1 MRKLHLFIIK
11 SFLGPFIAAFF
22 IAIFLLLMQFLW
34 KWIDDL
40 VGKGL
45 EFNEIA
51 ELLFFASIRFVPLA
65 LPIAMLLASVM
76 TFGELAEKSELV
88 AMKSAG
94 ISLRRV
100 MSPLIIFVLFISIGS
115 FMFSNYVMPI
125 ANLKSGSLLYS
136 IQKQKP
142 ALNIQAGVF
151 YNGIEGYSIKVEEKS
166 DDGQSLKDI
175 IIYNHTSRNGNDNII
190 IAESGSMIL
199 TKDERF
205 LEFKLIDGYSYL
217 EEKEKSGKRKKSH
230 RTTKFKEDII
240 LFDLSAFDFKRTST
254 ELYKGHYAMLNNQQL
269 NNAIDSLKQKL
280 NQKQRLIK
288 ENLIE
293 KYNLSRLEKIDT
305 KIRSLDSTFENLKKT
320 RLYDYAIN
328 KLRTLKSISNSNK
341 IDLEYSEY
349 IIRKHQI
356 EWHRKISLAIACI
369 ILFLIGAPLGAI
381 IRKGGFGMPVMISI
395 FFFVFYHII
404 NIIGEKAAKEE
415 TLSVVEGMWIAN
427 LVFLPIAIFLSYKTS
442 KEITILDTSIYT
454 NPLKKLFK
462 KQ

>member
-1 MRKLHLFIIK
+1 MRKLHLFTIK
-11 SFLGPFIAAFF
+11 SFLGPFIATFF

-45 EFNEIA
+45 EINEIG

-65 LPIAMLLASVM
+65 LPISMLLASVM
-76 TFGELAEKSELV
+76 TFGALGEKSELI

-94 ISLRRV
+94 VSLRRI
-100 MSPLIIFVLFISIGS
+100 MNPLIIFVVFISVGS

-142 ALNIQAGVF
+142 ALNIKAGVF

-166 DDGQSLKDI
+166 DDGQSLKNI

-190 IAESGSMIL
+190 IAESGSMKL

-217 EEKEKSGKRKKSH
+217 QEKEKRGKRKKPH
-230 RTTKFKEDII
+230 RTTKFKEDLI

-254 ELYKGHYAMLNNQQL
+254 ALYKGHYAMLNNQQL

-280 NQKQRLIK
+280 NQRQELIK
-288 ENLIE
+288 ENVIE
-293 KYNLSRLEKIDT
+293 KYNLSKLKKVDT
-305 KIRSLDSTFENLKKT
+305 EIKSLDSTFANLQKT
-320 RLYDYAIN
+320 RMYDFAIN
-328 KLRTLKSISNSNK
+328 KLRTLKSVANSNK
-341 IDLEYSEY
+341 SDLDYREY

-369 ILFLIGAPLGAI
+369 ILFLIGAPLGTI
-381 IRKGGFGMPVMISI
+381 IRKGGFGMPVMISV
-395 FFFVFYHII
+395 FFFVFYHVI
-404 NIIGEKAAKEE
+404 NIIGEKAAKEA
-415 TLSVVEGMWIAN
+415 TLSVVEGMWLAN
-427 LVFLPIAIFLSYKTS
+427 FIFLPIAIFLSYKTS
-442 KEITILDTSIYT
+442 KGITIFDSSIYT
-454 NPLKKLFK
+454 NPFRKLFTR
-462 KQ
+462 Q

>member
-1 MRKLHLFIIK
+1 MRKLHLFTIK
-11 SFLGPFIAAFF
+11 SFLGPFIATFF

-45 EFNEIA
+45 EINEIG

-65 LPIAMLLASVM
+65 LPISMLLASVM
-76 TFGELAEKSELV
+76 TFGALGEKSELV

-94 ISLRRV
+94 VSLRRI
-100 MSPLIIFVLFISIGS
+100 MNPLIVFVVFISVGS

-142 ALNIQAGVF
+142 ALNIKAGVF

-166 DDGQSLKDI
+166 DDGQSLKNI

-190 IAESGSMIL
+190 IAESGSMKL

-217 EEKEKSGKRKKSH
+217 QEKEKRGKRKKPH
-230 RTTKFKEDII
+230 RTTKFKEDLI

-254 ELYKGHYAMLNNQQL
+254 ALYKGHYAMLNNQQL

-280 NQKQRLIK
+280 NQRQELIK
-288 ENLIE
+288 ENVIE
-293 KYNLSRLEKIDT
+293 KYHLSKLEKVDAEI
-305 KIRSLDSTFENLKKT
+305 KSLDSTFANLQKT
-320 RLYDYAIN
+320 RMYDFAIN
-328 KLRTLKSISNSNK
+328 KLRTLKSVANSNK
-341 IDLEYSEY
+341 SDLDYREY

-369 ILFLIGAPLGAI
+369 ILFLIGAPLGTI
-381 IRKGGFGMPVMISI
+381 IRKGGFGMPVMISV
-395 FFFVFYHII
+395 FFFVFYHVI
-404 NIIGEKAAKEE
+404 NIIGEKAAKEA
-415 TLSVVEGMWIAN
+415 TLSVVEGMWLAN
-427 LVFLPIAIFLSYKTS
+427 FIFIPIAIFLSYKTS
-442 KEITILDTSIYT
+442 KGITIFDSSIYT
-454 NPLKKLFK
+454 NPFRKLFTR
-462 KQ
+462 Q

>member
-1 MRKLHLFIIK
+1 MRKLHLFTIK
-11 SFLGPFIAAFF
+11 SFLGPFIATFF

-45 EFNEIA
+45 EINEIG

-65 LPIAMLLASVM
+65 LPISMLLASVM
-76 TFGELAEKSELV
+76 TFGALGEKSELV

-94 ISLRRV
+94 VSLRRI
-100 MSPLIIFVLFISIGS
+100 MNPLIIFVVFISVGS

-142 ALNIQAGVF
+142 ALNIKAGVF

-166 DDGQSLKDI
+166 DDGQSLKNI

-190 IAESGSMIL
+190 IAESGSMKL

-217 EEKEKSGKRKKSH
+217 QEKGKRGKRKKPH
-230 RTTKFKEDII
+230 RTTKFKEDLI

-254 ELYKGHYAMLNNQQL
+254 ALYKGHYAMLNNQQL

-280 NQKQRLIK
+280 NQRQELIK
-288 ENLIE
+288 ENVIE
-293 KYNLSRLEKIDT
+293 KYNLSKLKKVDT
-305 KIRSLDSTFENLKKT
+305 EIKSLDSTFANLQKT
-320 RLYDYAIN
+320 RMYDFAIN
-328 KLRTLKSISNSNK
+328 KLRTLKSVANSNK
-341 IDLEYSEY
+341 SDLDYREY

-369 ILFLIGAPLGAI
+369 ILFLIGAPLGTI
-381 IRKGGFGMPVMISI
+381 IRKGGFGMPVMISV
-395 FFFVFYHII
+395 FFFVFYHVI
-404 NIIGEKAAKEE
+404 NIIGEKAAKEA
-415 TLSVVEGMWIAN
+415 TLSVVEGMWLAN
-427 LVFLPIAIFLSYKTS
+427 LIFLPIAILLSYKTS
-442 KEITILDTSIYT
+442 KGITIFDSSIYT
-454 NPLKKLFK
+454 NPFRKLFTR
-462 KQ
+462 Q

>member
-1 MRKLHLFIIK
+1 MRKLHLFTIK
-11 SFLGPFIAAFF
+11 SFLGPFIATFF

-45 EFNEIA
+45 EINEIG

-65 LPIAMLLASVM
+65 LPISMLLASVM
-76 TFGELAEKSELV
+76 TFGALGEKSELI

-94 ISLRRV
+94 VSLRRI
-100 MSPLIIFVLFISIGS
+100 MNPLIVFVVFISVGS

-142 ALNIQAGVF
+142 ALNIKAGVF

-166 DDGQSLKDI
+166 DDGQSLKNI

-190 IAESGSMIL
+190 IAESGSMKL

-217 EEKEKSGKRKKSH
+217 QEKEKRGKRKKPH
-230 RTTKFKEDII
+230 RTTKFKEDLI

-254 ELYKGHYAMLNNQQL
+254 ALYKGHYAMLNNQQL

-280 NQKQRLIK
+280 NQRQELIK
-288 ENLIE
+288 ENVIE
-293 KYNLSRLEKIDT
+293 KYNLSKLEKVDT
-305 KIRSLDSTFENLKKT
+305 EIKSLDSTFANLQKT
-320 RLYDYAIN
+320 RMYDFAIN
-328 KLRTLKSISNSNK
+328 KLRTLKSVANSNK
-341 IDLEYSEY
+341 SDLDYREY

-369 ILFLIGAPLGAI
+369 ILFLIGAPLGTI
-381 IRKGGFGMPVMISI
+381 IRKGGFGMPVMISV
-395 FFFVFYHII
+395 FFFVFYHVI
-404 NIIGEKAAKEE
+404 NIIGEKAAKEA
-415 TLSVVEGMWIAN
+415 TLSVVEGMWLAN
-427 LVFLPIAIFLSYKTS
+427 FIFIPIAIFLSYKTS
-442 KEITILDTSIYT
+442 KGITIFDSSIYT
-454 NPLKKLFK
+454 NPFRKLFTR
-462 KQ
+462 Q

>member
-1 MRKLHLFIIK
+1 MRKLHLFTIK
-11 SFLGPFIAAFF
+11 SFLGPFIATFF

-45 EFNEIA
+45 EINEIG

-65 LPIAMLLASVM
+65 LPISMLLASVM
-76 TFGELAEKSELV
+76 TFGALGEKSELV

-94 ISLRRV
+94 VSLRRI
-100 MSPLIIFVLFISIGS
+100 MNPLIVFVVFISVGS

-142 ALNIQAGVF
+142 ALNIKAGVF

-166 DDGQSLKDI
+166 DDGQSLKNI

-190 IAESGSMIL
+190 IAESGSMKL

-217 EEKEKSGKRKKSH
+217 QEKGKRKKPH
-230 RTTKFKEDII
+230 RTTKFKEDLI

-254 ELYKGHYAMLNNQQL
+254 ALYKGHYAMLNNQQL

-280 NQKQRLIK
+280 NQRQELIK
-288 ENLIE
+288 ENVIE
-293 KYNLSRLEKIDT
+293 KYNLSKLEKVDT
-305 KIRSLDSTFENLKKT
+305 EIKSLDSTFANLQKT
-320 RLYDYAIN
+320 RMYDFAIN
-328 KLRTLKSISNSNK
+328 KLRTLKSVANSNK
-341 IDLEYSEY
+341 SDLDYREY

-369 ILFLIGAPLGAI
+369 ILFLIGAPLGTI
-381 IRKGGFGMPVMISI
+381 IRKGGFGMPVMISV
-395 FFFVFYHII
+395 FFFVFYHVI
-404 NIIGEKAAKEE
+404 NIIGEKAAKEA
-415 TLSVVEGMWIAN
+415 TLSVVEGMWLAN
-427 LVFLPIAIFLSYKTS
+427 FIFLPIAIFLSYKTS
-442 KEITILDTSIYT
+442 KGITIFDSSIYT
-454 NPLKKLFK
+454 NPFRKLFTR
-462 KQ
+462 Q

>member
-1 MRKLHLFIIK
+1 MRKLHLFTIK
-11 SFLGPFIAAFF
+11 SFLGPFIATFF

-45 EFNEIA
+45 EINEIG

-65 LPIAMLLASVM
+65 LPISMLLASVM
-76 TFGELAEKSELV
+76 TFGALGEKSELV

-94 ISLRRV
+94 VSLRRI
-100 MSPLIIFVLFISIGS
+100 MNPLIVFVVFISVGS

-142 ALNIQAGVF
+142 ALNIKAGVF

-166 DDGQSLKDI
+166 DDGQSLKNI

-190 IAESGSMIL
+190 IAESGSMKL

-217 EEKEKSGKRKKSH
+217 QEKEKREKRKKPH
-230 RTTKFKEDII
+230 RTTKFKEDLI

-254 ELYKGHYAMLNNQQL
+254 ALYKGHYAMLNNQQL

-280 NQKQRLIK
+280 NQRQELIK
-288 ENLIE
+288 ENVIE
-293 KYNLSRLEKIDT
+293 KYNLSKLEKVDT
-305 KIRSLDSTFENLKKT
+305 EIKSLDSTFANLQKT
-320 RLYDYAIN
+320 RMYDFAIN
-328 KLRTLKSISNSNK
+328 KLRTLKSIANSNK
-341 IDLEYSEY
+341 SDLDYREY

-369 ILFLIGAPLGAI
+369 ILFLIGAPLGTI
-381 IRKGGFGMPVMISI
+381 IRKGGFGLPVMISV
-395 FFFVFYHII
+395 FFFVFYHVI
-404 NIIGEKAAKEE
+404 NIIGEKAAKEA
-415 TLSVVEGMWIAN
+415 TLSVVEGMWLAN
-427 LVFLPIAIFLSYKTS
+427 FIFLPIAIFLSYKTS
-442 KEITILDTSIYT
+442 KGITIFDSSIYT
-454 NPLKKLFK
+454 NPFRKLFTR
-462 KQ
+462 Q

>member
-1 MRKLHLFIIK
+1 MKKLHLFIIK
-11 SFLGPFIAAFF
+11 SFLGPFIATFF

-45 EFNEIA
+45 EINEIG

-65 LPIAMLLASVM
+65 LPISMLLASVM
-76 TFGELAEKSELV
+76 TFGALGEKSELV

-94 ISLRRV
+94 ISLRKI
-100 MSPLIIFVLFISIGS
+100 MNPLLIFVVSISIGS

-142 ALNIQAGVF
+142 ALNIKAGVF
-151 YNGIEGYSIKVEEKS
+151 YDGIEGYSIKVEEKS
-166 DDGQSLKDI
+166 DDGQTLKDI

-190 IAESGSMIL
+190 IAKSGSMKL

-217 EEKEKSGKRKKSH
+217 QEKEQRRKRKEPH
-230 RTTKFKEDII
+230 RTTKFKEDLI

-254 ELYKGHYAMLNNQQL
+254 ALYKGHYAMLNNQQL

-280 NQKQRLIK
+280 SQRKELIK
-288 ENLIE
+288 ENIIE
-293 KYNLSRLEKIDT
+293 KYNLSKLEKVET
-305 KIRSLDSTFENLKKT
+305 KIEPLDSAFANLQKIRT
-320 RLYDYAIN
+320 YDFAIN
-328 KLRTLKSISNSNK
+328 KLRTLKSVATLNRS
-341 IDLEYSEY
+341 DLEYREY

-356 EWHRKISLAIACI
+356 EWHRKVSLAIACI
-369 ILFLIGAPLGAI
+369 ILFLIGAPLGTI
-381 IRKGGFGMPVMISI
+381 VRKGGFGMPVMISI
-395 FFFVFYHII
+395 FFFVFYHVF
-404 NIIGEKAAKEE
+404 NIIGEKAAKEA

-442 KEITILDTSIYT
+442 KGITIFDSSFYT
-454 NPLKKLFK
+454 NPFKKLFTS
-462 KQ
+462 Q

>member
-1 MRKLHLFIIK
+1 MRKLHLFTIK
-11 SFLGPFIAAFF
+11 SFLGPFIATFF

-45 EFNEIA
+45 EINEIG

-65 LPIAMLLASVM
+65 LPISMLLASVM
-76 TFGELAEKSELV
+76 TFGALGEKSELV

-94 ISLRRV
+94 VSLRRI
-100 MSPLIIFVLFISIGS
+100 MNPLIVFVVFISVGS

-142 ALNIQAGVF
+142 ALNIKAGVF

-166 DDGQSLKDI
+166 DDGQSLKNI

-190 IAESGSMIL
+190 IAESGSMKL

-217 EEKEKSGKRKKSH
+217 QEKEKRGKRKKPH
-230 RTTKFKEDII
+230 RTTKFKEDLI

-254 ELYKGHYAMLNNQQL
+254 ALYKGHYAMLNNQQL

-280 NQKQRLIK
+280 NQRQELIK
-288 ENLIE
+288 ENVIE
-293 KYNLSRLEKIDT
+293 KYNLSKLEKVDT
-305 KIRSLDSTFENLKKT
+305 EIKSLDSTFANLQKT
-320 RLYDYAIN
+320 RMYDFAIN
-328 KLRTLKSISNSNK
+328 KLRTLKSVANSNK
-341 IDLEYSEY
+341 SDLDYREY

-369 ILFLIGAPLGAI
+369 ILFLIGAPLGTI
-381 IRKGGFGMPVMISI
+381 IRKGGFGMPVMISV
-395 FFFVFYHII
+395 FFFVFYHVI
-404 NIIGEKAAKEE
+404 NIIGEKAAKEA
-415 TLSVVEGMWIAN
+415 TLSVVEGMWLAN
-427 LVFLPIAIFLSYKTS
+427 FIFIPIAIFLTYKTS
-442 KEITILDTSIYT
+442 KGITIFDSSIYT
-454 NPLKKLFK
+454 NPFRKLFTR
-462 KQ
+462 Q

>member
-1 MRKLHLFIIK
+1 MRKLHLFTIK
-11 SFLGPFIAAFF
+11 SFLGPFIATFF

-45 EFNEIA
+45 EINEIG

-65 LPIAMLLASVM
+65 LPISMLLASVM
-76 TFGELAEKSELV
+76 TFGALGEKSELV

-94 ISLRRV
+94 VSLRRI
-100 MSPLIIFVLFISIGS
+100 MNPLIIFVVFISVGS
-115 FMFSNYVMPI
+115 FMFSNYVTPI

-142 ALNIQAGVF
+142 ALNIKAGVF

-166 DDGQSLKDI
+166 DDGQSLKNI

-190 IAESGSMIL
+190 IAESGSMKL
-199 TKDERF
+199 TKDDRF

-217 EEKEKSGKRKKSH
+217 QEKEKRGKRKKPH
-230 RTTKFKEDII
+230 RTTKFKEDLI

-254 ELYKGHYAMLNNQQL
+254 ALYKGHYAMLNNQQL

-280 NQKQRLIK
+280 NQRQELIK
-288 ENLIE
+288 ENVIE
-293 KYNLSRLEKIDT
+293 KYNLSKLEKVDT
-305 KIRSLDSTFENLKKT
+305 QIKFLDSTFANLQKT
-320 RLYDYAIN
+320 RTYDFAIN
-328 KLRTLKSISNSNK
+328 KLRTLKSVANSNK
-341 IDLEYSEY
+341 SDLDYREY

-369 ILFLIGAPLGAI
+369 ILFLIGAPLGTI
-381 IRKGGFGMPVMISI
+381 IRKGGFGMPVMISV
-395 FFFVFYHII
+395 FFFVFYHVI
-404 NIIGEKAAKEE
+404 NIIGEKAAKEA
-415 TLSVVEGMWIAN
+415 TLSVVEGMWLAN
-427 LVFLPIAIFLSYKTS
+427 FIFLPIAIFLSYKTS
-442 KEITILDTSIYT
+442 KGITIFDSSIYT
-454 NPLKKLFK
+454 NPFRKLFTR
-462 KQ
+462 Q

>member
-1 MRKLHLFIIK
+1 MRKLHLFTIK
-11 SFLGPFIAAFF
+11 SFLGPFIATFF

-45 EFNEIA
+45 EINEIG

-65 LPIAMLLASVM
+65 LPISMLLASVM
-76 TFGELAEKSELV
+76 TFGALGEKSELI

-94 ISLRRV
+94 VSLRRI
-100 MSPLIIFVLFISIGS
+100 MNPLIIFVVFISVGS

-142 ALNIQAGVF
+142 ALNIKAGVF

-166 DDGQSLKDI
+166 DDGQSLKNI

-190 IAESGSMIL
+190 IAESGSMKL

-217 EEKEKSGKRKKSH
+217 QEKEKRGKRKKPH
-230 RTTKFKEDII
+230 RTTKFKEDLI

-254 ELYKGHYAMLNNQQL
+254 ALYKGHYAMLNNQQL

-280 NQKQRLIK
+280 NQRQELIK
-288 ENLIE
+288 ENVIE
-293 KYNLSRLEKIDT
+293 KYNLSKLEKVDT
-305 KIRSLDSTFENLKKT
+305 EIKSLDSTFANLQKT
-320 RLYDYAIN
+320 RMYDFAIN
-328 KLRTLKSISNSNK
+328 KLRTLKSVANSNK
-341 IDLEYSEY
+341 SDLDYREY

-369 ILFLIGAPLGAI
+369 ILFLIGAPLGTI
-381 IRKGGFGMPVMISI
+381 IRKGGFGMPVMISV
-395 FFFVFYHII
+395 FFFVFYHVI
-404 NIIGEKAAKEE
+404 NIIGEKAAKEA
-415 TLSVVEGMWIAN
+415 TLSVVEGMWLAN
-427 LVFLPIAIFLSYKTS
+427 FIFLPIAIFLSYKTS
-442 KEITILDTSIYT
+442 KGITIFDSSIYT
-454 NPLKKLFK
+454 NPFRKLFTR
-462 KQ
+462 Q

>member
-1 MRKLHLFIIK
+1 MRKLHLFTIK
-11 SFLGPFIAAFF
+11 SFLGPFIATFF

-45 EFNEIA
+45 EINEIG

-65 LPIAMLLASVM
+65 LPISMLLASVM
-76 TFGELAEKSELV
+76 TFGELGEKSELV
-88 AMKSAG
+88 AMQSAG
-94 ISLRRV
+94 VSLRRI
-100 MSPLIIFVLFISIGS
+100 MNPLIIFVVFISVGS
-115 FMFSNYVMPI
+115 FMFSNYVMRI

-142 ALNIQAGVF
+142 ALNIKAGVF

-166 DDGQSLKDI
+166 DDGQSLKNI

-190 IAESGSMIL
+190 IAESGSMKL

-217 EEKEKSGKRKKSH
+217 QEKGKRKKPH
-230 RTTKFKEDII
+230 RTTKFKEDLI

-254 ELYKGHYAMLNNQQL
+254 ALYKGHYAMLNNQQL

-280 NQKQRLIK
+280 NQRQELIK
-288 ENLIE
+288 ENVIE
-293 KYNLSRLEKIDT
+293 KYNLSKLEKVDT
-305 KIRSLDSTFENLKKT
+305 EIKSLDSTFANFQKT
-320 RLYDYAIN
+320 RMYDFAIN
-328 KLRTLKSISNSNK
+328 KLRTLKSVANSNK
-341 IDLEYSEY
+341 SDLDYREY

-369 ILFLIGAPLGAI
+369 ILFLIGAPLGTI
-381 IRKGGFGMPVMISI
+381 IRKGGFGMPVMISV
-395 FFFVFYHII
+395 FFFVFYHVI
-404 NIIGEKAAKEE
+404 NIIGEKAAKEA

-427 LVFLPIAIFLSYKTS
+427 LIFLPIAIFLSYKTS
-442 KEITILDTSIYT
+442 KGIIIFDSSIYT
-454 NPLKKLFK
+454 NPFRKLFTR
-462 KQ
+462 Q

>member
-1 MRKLHLFIIK
+1 MRKLHLFTIK
-11 SFLGPFIAAFF
+11 SFLGPFIATFF

-45 EFNEIA
+45 EINEIG

-65 LPIAMLLASVM
+65 LPISMLLASVM
-76 TFGELAEKSELV
+76 TFGALGEKSELV

-94 ISLRRV
+94 VSLRRI
-100 MSPLIIFVLFISIGS
+100 MNPLIIFVVFISVGS
-115 FMFSNYVMPI
+115 FMFSNYIMPI

-142 ALNIQAGVF
+142 ALNIKAGVF

-166 DDGQSLKDI
+166 DDGQSLKNI

-190 IAESGSMIL
+190 IAESGSMKL
-199 TKDERF
+199 TKDERY

-217 EEKEKSGKRKKSH
+217 QEKEKRGKRKKPH
-230 RTTKFKEDII
+230 RTTKFKEDLI

-254 ELYKGHYAMLNNQQL
+254 ALYKGHYAMLNNQQL

-280 NQKQRLIK
+280 NQRQELIK
-288 ENLIE
+288 ENVIE
-293 KYNLSRLEKIDT
+293 KYNLSKLEKVDT
-305 KIRSLDSTFENLKKT
+305 EIKSLDSTFANLQKT
-320 RLYDYAIN
+320 RMYDFAIN
-328 KLRTLKSISNSNK
+328 KLRTLKSVANSNK
-341 IDLEYSEY
+341 SDLDYREY

-369 ILFLIGAPLGAI
+369 ILFLIGAPLGTI
-381 IRKGGFGMPVMISI
+381 IRKGGFGMPVMISV
-395 FFFVFYHII
+395 FFFVFYHVI
-404 NIIGEKAAKEE
+404 NIIGEKAAKEA
-415 TLSVVEGMWIAN
+415 TLSVVEGMWLAN
-427 LVFLPIAIFLSYKTS
+427 LIFLPIAIFLSYKTS
-442 KEITILDTSIYT
+442 KGITIFDSSIYT
-454 NPLKKLFK
+454 NPFRKLFTK
-462 KQ
+462 

>member
-1 MRKLHLFIIK
+1 MRKLHLFTIK
-11 SFLGPFIAAFF
+11 SFLGPFIATFF
-22 IAIFLLLMQFLW
+22 IAIFMLLMQFLW

-45 EFNEIA
+45 KINEIG

-65 LPIAMLLASVM
+65 LPISMLLASVM
-76 TFGELAEKSELV
+76 TFGALGEKSELV

-94 ISLRRV
+94 VSLRRI
-100 MSPLIIFVLFISIGS
+100 MNPLIVFVVFISVGS

-142 ALNIQAGVF
+142 ALNIKAGVF

-166 DDGQSLKDI
+166 DDGQSLKNI

-190 IAESGSMIL
+190 IAESGSMKL
-199 TKDERF
+199 TKDERS

-217 EEKEKSGKRKKSH
+217 QEKEKRGKRKKPH
-230 RTTKFKEDII
+230 RTTKFKEYLI

-254 ELYKGHYAMLNNQQL
+254 ALYKGHYAMLNNQQL

-280 NQKQRLIK
+280 NQRQELIK
-288 ENLIE
+288 KNVIE
-293 KYNLSRLEKIDT
+293 KYNLSKLEKVDT
-305 KIRSLDSTFENLKKT
+305 EIKSLDSTFANLQKT
-320 RLYDYAIN
+320 RMYDFAIN
-328 KLRTLKSISNSNK
+328 KLRTLKSVANSNK
-341 IDLEYSEY
+341 SDLDYREY

-369 ILFLIGAPLGAI
+369 ILFLIGAPLGTI
-381 IRKGGFGMPVMISI
+381 IRKGGFGMPVMISV
-395 FFFVFYHII
+395 FFFVFYHVI
-404 NIIGEKAAKEE
+404 NIIGEKAAKEA
-415 TLSVVEGMWIAN
+415 TLSVVEGMWLAN
-427 LVFLPIAIFLSYKTS
+427 LIFLPIAIFLSYKTS
-442 KEITILDTSIYT
+442 KGITIFDSSIYT
-454 NPLKKLFK
+454 NPFRKLFTR
-462 KQ
+462 

>member
-45 EFNEIA
+45 ENNEIA

-76 TFGELAEKSELV
+76 TFGALGEKSELV

-94 ISLRRV
+94 ISLRRI
-100 MSPLIIFVLFISIGS
+100 MTPLIVFVLFISVCS

-190 IAESGSMIL
+190 IAKSGSMKL

-217 EEKEKSGKRKKSH
+217 EEKEKSVKRRKSH

-254 ELYKGHYAMLNNQQL
+254 ALYKGHYAMLNNQQL

-280 NQKQRLIK
+280 NQKQKLIK

-293 KYNLSRLEKIDT
+293 KYNLSKLEKVDN
-305 KIRSLDSTFENLKKT
+305 KITFLDSTFENLQKS
-320 RLYDYAIN
+320 RVYDYAIN
-328 KLRTLKSISNSNK
+328 KLRTLKSVSNSNK
-341 IDLEYSEY
+341 INLDYSEY

-356 EWHRKISLAIACI
+356 EWHRKISLSIACI

-381 IRKGGFGMPVMISI
+381 IQKGGFGMPVLISI

-442 KEITILDTSIYT
+442 KGITILDASIYT
-454 NPLKKLFK
+454 NSFRKLFRR
-462 KQ
+462 Q